1 MYNKAK
7 PELGEGGGGGGGG
20 GLGMN
25 GGKLV
30 LLLL

>member
-1 MYNKAK
+1 MYKAK